1 MLRTID
7 RYKNDRGYILLMVV
21 VMMLVMAVMAFGMNR
36 RAGMRAKMATNQT
49 RSSQTHL
56 GQIAAL
62 EDAAWTLNRNP
73 AWRTSSAGED
83 YVFSGIKYKRFVL
96 DASGYSDV
104 VTVTVTTAPGGLKKL
119 SSSFLVI
126 TPTVLYYLI
135 ADTDNHSIR
144 RVDTSTGIITT
155 FAGTGSSG
163 YSGDGGAAVSAKFNK
178 PRGIFADEAGHI
190 YIADTDNHRVRMVDA
205 ATGIITLVAG
215 SGNDNYDQGSDEDVS
230 PLSAHF
236 KKPRGLYVD
245 ASGNIYI
252 ADTENCMIRKVDVST
267 NKINRVAGA
276 TNGTDPLCGWSGDG
290 GLATNT
296 RLDKP
301 RGVWVDASGNIY
313 IADTENNRIRRVDA
327 TTKII
332 TTIAGNGG
340 SSYTGDNGP
349 ATDAELHKP
358 NGVLVDVSGNIYI
371 ADTDND
377 VTRRVDATTKI
388 ITTIAGNGSG
398 GYSGDDGPATS
409 ASLHKPR
416 GVWLDESGNIL
427 IADTDNNRARLVYDD
442 GGTLM
447 ITTVAGNGSGDYSG
461 DDGPATL
468 ASLRKPHAVCA
479 YEALAPAYLVIA
491 DPSNHRIR
499 EVNLKT
505 GIITKVAGTLWSG
518 YNGDNRSATSAR
530 LYYPFGVH
538 VDPSHNTYIA
548 DTYNH
553 RIRKVDGKTG
563 IITTVA
569 GIGSKGFS
577 GDGGPATSARLRYPF
592 NVFLDSVGN
601 IYIVDTYNYRI
612 RKIDAATK
620 IITTVVGD
628 GAAKFRGDGGL
639 ATDASIRKAY
649 DVALDSAGN
658 LFIADTH
665 NHVIRKVE
673 ATTGIINTVVG
684 QGFSAGFSGDGGL
697 ATDARLNAPTGV
709 YVDESGNIYVVDT
722 KNDVIRKVDATTNI
736 INSVAGNG
744 TAGFSGDGG
753 LATLAQLDYPEA
765 VWVDSSGNMFIV
777 DTNNC
782 RIRRVDATTGIITTV
797 AGTTYCGYNGNNQ
810 PATDAALY
818 YPSEASVYEPSS
830 LERLPEIYRS
840 SN

>member
-1 MLRTID
+1 M
-7 RYKNDRGYILLMVV
+7 
-21 VMMLVMAVMAFGMNR
+21 
-36 RAGMRAKMATNQT
+36 
-49 RSSQTHL
+49 
-56 GQIAAL
+56 
-62 EDAAWTLNRNP
+62 
-73 AWRTSSAGED
+73 
-83 YVFSGIKYKRFVL
+83 
-96 DASGYSDV
+96 
-104 VTVTVTTAPGGLKKL
+104 
-119 SSSFLVI
+119 
-126 TPTVLYYLI
+126 
-135 ADTDNHSIR
+135 
-144 RVDTSTGIITT
+144 
-155 FAGTGSSG
+155 
-163 YSGDGGAAVSAKFNK
+163 
-178 PRGIFADEAGHI
+178 
-190 YIADTDNHRVRMVDA
+190 
-205 ATGIITLVAG
+205 
-215 SGNDNYDQGSDEDVS
+215 
-230 PLSAHF
+230 
-236 KKPRGLYVD
+236 
-245 ASGNIYI
+245 
-252 ADTENCMIRKVDVST
+252 
-267 NKINRVAGA
+267 
-276 TNGTDPLCGWSGDG
+276 
-290 GLATNT
+290 
-296 RLDKP
+296 
-301 RGVWVDASGNIY
+301 
-313 IADTENNRIRRVDA
+313 DA
-327 TTKII
+327 TTQII

-340 SSYTGDNGP
+340 SGYTGDNGQ

-358 NGVLVDVSGNIYI
+358 NGVAVDVSGNIYI
-371 ADTDND
+371 ADTDNNAIRMVYD
-377 VTRRVDATTKI
+377 EAGTMN
-388 ITTIAGNGSG
+388 ITTVAGTGSG
-398 GYSGDDGPATS
+398 GYSGDDMPATS
-409 ASLHKPR
+409 TTLHKPR

-427 IADTDNNRARLVYDD
+427 IADADNNRVRMVYDD

-468 ASLRKPHAVCA
+468 ASLKKPHAVCV

-553 RIRKVDGKTG
+553 RIRKVNGKTG

-569 GIGSKGFS
+569 GIGAKGFS

-592 NVFLDSVGN
+592 NVFLDSTGN

-612 RKIDAATK
+612 RKVDAATQ

-639 ATDASIRKAY
+639 ATDASIRKSY

-665 NHVIRKVE
+665 NHAIRKVD
-673 ATTGIINTVVG
+673 ATTGIITTVVG
-684 QGFSAGFSGDGGL
+684 QGEKSGFEGDGGL
-697 ATDARLNAPTGV
+697 ATDAKLNSPTGV
-709 YVDESGNIYVVDT
+709 YVDATGNIYAVDT

-736 INSVAGNG
+736 INTVAGNG
-744 TAGFSGDGG
+744 TADFSGDGG

-818 YPSEASVYEPSS
+818 YPSEVSVYEPSS

>member
-1 MLRTID
+1 
-7 RYKNDRGYILLMVV
+7 
-21 VMMLVMAVMAFGMNR
+21 
-36 RAGMRAKMATNQT
+36 
-49 RSSQTHL
+49 
-56 GQIAAL
+56 
-62 EDAAWTLNRNP
+62 
-73 AWRTSSAGED
+73 
-83 YVFSGIKYKRFVL
+83 
-96 DASGYSDV
+96 
-104 VTVTVTTAPGGLKKL
+104 
-119 SSSFLVI
+119 
-126 TPTVLYYLI
+126 
-135 ADTDNHSIR
+135 
-144 RVDTSTGIITT
+144 
-155 FAGTGSSG
+155 
-163 YSGDGGAAVSAKFNK
+163 
-178 PRGIFADEAGHI
+178 
-190 YIADTDNHRVRMVDA
+190 MVDA

-313 IADTENNRIRRVDA
+313 IADTDNNRIRRVDA

-592 NVFLDSVGN
+592 NVFLDSTGN

-612 RKIDAATK
+612 RKVDAATK